1 MTCREDLYGIMGEF
15 DTNPSEREEGKGRG
29 FSYCYGG
36 GKRGEN

>member
-1 MTCREDLYGIMGEF
+1 MGEF

-36 GKRGEN
+36 GKRGENWDDDKWEND